1 MTLGEWLDARDPSP
15 PAALADA
22 LRAELAG
29 ERGLPLSE
37 APAALLKAGERV
49 LKRVLEAEPQTPAVA
64 PDLLLAD
71 ALVTYAFEAVAESA
85 SGAEQLALDAMARL
99 GALGDAR

>member
-1 MTLGEWLDARDPSP
+1 MTLGEWLDARDPAP

-22 LRAELAG
+22 LRAELGA
-29 ERGLPLSE
+29 ERDLPIAN
-37 APAALLKAGERV
+37 APGALLEAGERV
-49 LKRVLEAEPQTPAVA
+49 LERVLKAEPQTPAVA

-85 SGAEQLALDAMARL
+85 ADADRLAQEAMARL
-99 GALGDAR
+99 GGLAGS

>member
-1 MTLGEWLDARDPSP
+1 MIIREWIDSRSPLP

-22 LRAELAG
+22 LRAELAAD
-29 ERGLPLSE
+29 LD
-37 APAALLKAGERV
+37 APATDAPAVLLRAGERV
-49 LKRVLEAEPQTPAVA
+49 LKRVLQANPQTPAIA

-85 SGAEQLALDAMARL
+85 AAGADQFARDAMARL
-99 GALGDAR
+99 GALSGQ